1 MAEHGGGGKFNL
13 KKPEAN
19 EDWLLSYA
27 DMITLLLAFFVLM
40 LSISKPDATKA
51 EKVTGGLSQAIGGHD
66 VVQPIDTLKAEAQAE
81 ARALKLEDGQV
92 SVSTDDR
99 GLVLELD
106 GGTFFDPN
114 SAALKD
120 QFVPSLT
127 KMGQL
132 LNSPKYADFQV
143 ELDGN
148 TDDTPVSNP
157 NFPSNWELSAARAAS
172 VARLFVKLGMT
183 PSRIEV
189 VGYGD
194 TRPKVANRDA
204 QGRPLAANQAINRR
218 VTVHVYH
225 P

>member
-1 MAEHGGGGKFNL
+1 MADHKFEV
-13 KKPEAN
+13 KKPEEK

-51 EKVTGGLSQAIGGHD
+51 ENVTGGLSSAIGGHD
-66 VVQPIDTLKAEAQAE
+66 VVQPIDTLKAEAKAE
-81 ARALKLEDGQV
+81 AKALKLEDGQV
-92 SVSTDDR
+92 SVTTDDR

-106 GGTFFDPN
+106 GGTFFDLN
-114 SAALKD
+114 SAELKA

-127 KMGQL
+127 KMGAL

-143 ELDGN
+143 ELDGH
-148 TDDTPVSNP
+148 TDDSPVTNQ
-157 NFPSNWELSAARAAS
+157 NYPSNWELSAARAAS
-172 VARLFVKLGMT
+172 VARLFIKQGMSPT
-183 PSRIEV
+183 RVEV
-189 VGYGD
+189 VGFGD

-204 QGRPLAANQAINRR
+204 SGRPLAANQAINRR

>member
-1 MAEHGGGGKFNL
+1 MAEHGGGKFNL

-66 VVQPIDTLKAEAQAE
+66 VVQPIDTLKAEAQAQ

-114 SAALKD
+114 SAELRAP
-120 QFVPSLT
+120 FVPSLT

-143 ELDGN
+143 ELDGH
-148 TDDTPVSNP
+148 TDDVPVTNP
-157 NFPSNWELSAARAAS
+157 AFPSNWELSAARAAA
-172 VARLFVKLGMT
+172 VARLFVKLGMN
-183 PSRIEV
+183 PSRVEV
-189 VGYGD
+189 VGFGD
-194 TRPKVANRDA
+194 TRPKVPNRDA
-204 QGRPLAANQAINRR
+204 QGHALAANQAINRR
-218 VTVHVYH
+218 VTVHVFKSS
-225 P
+225 